1 MRPQYYKYLLVMVVL
16 AIIIKSFRRPI
27 ALLFIIGGLP
37 SIYHIIKHDSETDLV
52 GIAMILGGATM
63 WWMS

>member
-16 AIIIKSFRRPI
+16 AIIIKS
-27 ALLFIIGGLP
+27 FIIGGLP

>member
-1 MRPQYYKYLLVMVVL
+1 MVVL
-16 AIIIKSFRRPI
+16 AIIIKNFRRPI